1 MNLEYVQRVHEL
13 WYVNTNAVTIPQ
25 KPLNCFTDEPVS
37 FLSCIIDLGHLEEA
51 ETTDIRLLF
60 AE

>member
-1 MNLEYVQRVHEL
+1 MNYGM
-13 WYVNTNAVTIPQ
+13 YNTNAVTIPQ

>member
-1 MNLEYVQRVHEL
+1 VGSSAIDPSILNF
-13 WYVNTNAVTIPQ
+13 ATIPQ

-51 ETTDIRLLF
+51 ETTDIRVLF